1 MSKNAI
7 DITNGCP
14 ENRIDCAEIE
24 LFLKQNGWE
33 IAPTPDQAN
42 VIILN
47 LCGLINETEEKSLD
61 LIKMVNGKKK
71 PNTRV
76 LVTGC
81 LPKINNASIKNI
93 FQGEIIKG
101 HNIKGI
107 SEALGVE
114 GNYNGNSPHYLV
126 PSRDP
131 KSTKYKFRKIVQN
144 GLDPYFF
151 LNRLH
156 KPKYRK

>member
-1 MSKNAI
+1 MGKNAI
-7 DITNGCP
+7 VITNGCP

-107 SEALGVE
+107 SEALGIE
-114 GNYNGNSPHYLV
+114 GDYNSNSPHYLV

-131 KSTKYKFRKIVQN
+131 KSTKYKFRKIILTKSNIYVIR
-144 GLDPYFF
+144 G
-151 LNRLH
+151 
-156 KPKYRK
+156 

>member
-1 MSKNAI
+1 MRFKLSKKFIWINNTMGKNAI
-7 DITNGCP
+7 VITNGCP

-33 IAPTPDQAN
+33 IVLTPDQAN

-47 LCGLINETEEKSLD
+47 LCGLINETEEKPLG
-61 LIKMVNGKKK
+61 LIKMANEKKK
-71 PNTRV
+71 PNTKI

-81 LPKINNASIKNI
+81 LPKINNASIKSV

-107 SEALGVE
+107 SEALGAK
-114 GNYNGNSPHYLV
+114 GDYNGDSPHYLV
-126 PSRDP
+126 RAKIP
-131 KSTKYKFRKIVQN
+131 KA
-144 GLDPYFF
+144 
-151 LNRLH
+151 
-156 KPKYRK
+156 